1 MRNSTQNMG
10 KGLITLQASIPQEE
24 LRVSRLYSA
33 YAYYYAPSFV
43 FNGESHSAW
52 EVYYVNAGE
61 VTVETD
67 VTTYVLSK
75 GQFLVH
81 KPYEFHKVHANNVSC
96 SVYVFS
102 FDCDCEKLN
111 LLTDK
116 CMTANSYQSHMIMNI
131 VDEGMSFLAGTN
143 EIPALNENEK
153 PEFACGQLTKLLLET
168 FLIEAIR
175 VQERNGEAQHK
186 NDTLNNEKTL
196 LQFAKNFMQE
206 NVCRKLTLE
215 EISNNIGYSV
225 PHLCSV
231 FKKNIGTS
239 VIQYF
244 IDLRIK
250 KAKELIA
257 EGNMTLKEISEY
269 MDFDTLQYFS
279 TQFKKTT
286 GITPSQYAT
295 IIKTKKYIIV

>member
-1 MRNSTQNMG
+1 MKDLG
-10 KGLITLQASIPQEE
+10 KGLVTLQASVPQEE
-24 LRVSRLYSA
+24 LRVSKLYSA

-43 FNGESHSAW
+43 FKGEHHSAW

-81 KPYEFHKVHANNVSC
+81 KPYEFHRVHANNVSC

-102 FDCDCEKLN
+102 FDCDCEKLT

-116 CMTANSYQSHMIMNI
+116 CISATTKQSHMIMDI
-131 VDEGMSFLAGTN
+131 VDEGMLFLAGTN
-143 EIPALNENEK
+143 EIPALSENEK
-153 PEFACGQLTKLLLET
+153 TEFACGQLTKLLLET

-175 VQERNGEAQHK
+175 TQECNGDTQLRNE
-186 NDTLNNEKTL
+186 TLNSEKTL

-225 PHLCSV
+225 PHLCAV
-231 FKKNIGTS
+231 FKKNTGMS